1 MPFEGISFHT
11 VGILTSTVCNSF
23 SPLHGFMSIDEL
35 KSTGI
40 VFRQSK
46 TLVEVQ
52 VVISVVPGTKVVVH
66 GITGN
71 LLRNCW

>member
-1 MPFEGISFHT
+1 MPCKGISYT
-11 VGILTSTVCNSF
+11 VGIRTSTVCNT
-23 SPLHGFMSIDEL
+23 PHGYTSIDEL
-35 KSTGI
+35 KNPSI

-52 VVISVVPGTKVVVH
+52 VVIGVIPGTKVVVH

-71 LLRNCW
+71 

>member
-1 MPFEGISFHT
+1 MLC
-11 VGILTSTVCNSF
+11 VNSF
-23 SPLHGFMSIDEL
+23 IPPHGFTFTDEL
-35 KSTGI
+35 NSTGI

-52 VVISVVPGTKVVVH
+52 VVISVIPGTKVVVH

-71 LLRNCW
+71 SLRNYW